1 MLLNLQEYIKK
12 VKNGEKIK
20 KRDIVLEFEENEIYE
35 YLDDVNIRNIIQDT
49 LDNIC
54 LIEIEMKTIKDYKIS
69 GMFENLRRNNYGNIQ
84 VRMNQSRKESS
95 KIYNIN
101 QIKRTGYFII

>member
-1 MLLNLQEYIKK
+1 MPSSFFEVVMLLNLHEYIKK

-35 YLDDVNIRNIIQDT
+35 YLNDVNIRTIIQDT

-54 LIEIEMKTIKDYKIS
+54 LIEIVMKTIKDYKI
-69 GMFENLRRNNYGNIQ
+69 RN
-84 VRMNQSRKESS
+84 VWEFK
-95 KIYNIN
+95 K
-101 QIKRTGYFII
+101 K

>member
-20 KRDIVLEFEENEIYE
+20 KREIVLEFEENEIYE

-54 LIEIEMKTIKDYKIS
+54 LIEIDMKTIKDYNI
-69 GMFENLRRNNYGNIQ
+69 RN
-84 VRMNQSRKESS
+84 VW
-95 KIYNIN
+95 
-101 QIKRTGYFII
+101 

>member
-49 LDNIC
+49 LDNIY
-54 LIEIEMKTIKDYKIS
+54 LIEIEMKTIKDYKI
-69 GMFENLRRNNYGNIQ
+69 RN
-84 VRMNQSRKESS
+84 V
-95 KIYNIN
+95 
-101 QIKRTGYFII
+101 

>member
-1 MLLNLQEYIKK
+1 MPSSFFEVVMLLNLHEYIKK

-35 YLDDVNIRNIIQDT
+35 YLNDVNIRTIIQDT

-54 LIEIEMKTIKDYKIS
+54 LIEIVMKTIKDYKI
-69 GMFENLRRNNYGNIQ
+69 RN
-84 VRMNQSRKESS
+84 V
-95 KIYNIN
+95 
-101 QIKRTGYFII
+101 

>member
-1 MLLNLQEYIKK
+1 MDRIFLSPPNMSGKEQEYIKK

-54 LIEIEMKTIKDYKIS
+54 LIEIEMKTIKDYKI
-69 GMFENLRRNNYGNIQ
+69 RNI
-84 VRMNQSRKESS
+84 
-95 KIYNIN
+95 
-101 QIKRTGYFII
+101 

>member
-54 LIEIEMKTIKDYKIS
+54 LIEIEMKTIKDYKT
-69 GMFENLRRNNYGNIQ
+69 RNI
-84 VRMNQSRKESS
+84 
-95 KIYNIN
+95 
-101 QIKRTGYFII
+101 

>member
-1 MLLNLQEYIKK
+1 MLLDLHEYIKK

-49 LDNIC
+49 LDNIS
-54 LIEIEMKTIKDYKIS
+54 LIEIEMKTIKDYKI
-69 GMFENLRRNNYGNIQ
+69 RN
-84 VRMNQSRKESS
+84 V
-95 KIYNIN
+95 
-101 QIKRTGYFII
+101 

>member
-20 KRDIVLEFEENEIYE
+20 KRNIVLEFEENEIYE
-35 YLDDVNIRNIIQDT
+35 YLDDVNIRNVIQDT

-54 LIEIEMKTIKDYKIS
+54 LIEIEMKTIKDYQI
-69 GMFENLRRNNYGNIQ
+69 RN
-84 VRMNQSRKESS
+84 V
-95 KIYNIN
+95 
-101 QIKRTGYFII
+101 

>member
-20 KRDIVLEFEENEIYE
+20 KREIVLEFEENEIYE

-54 LIEIEMKTIKDYKIS
+54 LIEIDMKTIKDYNI
-69 GMFENLRRNNYGNIQ
+69 RN
-84 VRMNQSRKESS
+84 V
-95 KIYNIN
+95 
-101 QIKRTGYFII
+101 

>member
-49 LDNIC
+49 LDNIS
-54 LIEIEMKTIKDYKIS
+54 LIEIEMKTIKDYKI
-69 GMFENLRRNNYGNIQ
+69 RN
-84 VRMNQSRKESS
+84 V
-95 KIYNIN
+95 
-101 QIKRTGYFII
+101 

>member
-54 LIEIEMKTIKDYKIS
+54 LIEIEMKTSKDYKI
-69 GMFENLRRNNYGNIQ
+69 RN
-84 VRMNQSRKESS
+84 V
-95 KIYNIN
+95 
-101 QIKRTGYFII
+101 